1 MDNEKKTCGQC
12 KHYIPVSD
20 KCPHPFRASGEVCEA
35 FEWADP
41 IRAENAKLKE
51 ALQEIFDGGGWPK
64 SDFYHQIAKQAL
76 KKENPMDNGC
86 PQCEQ
91 INGLCLDCQCEQ
103 ADADVVQAMSRRE
116 ELERKKEKQNELSSQ
131 TR

>member
-1 MDNEKKTCGQC
+1 MDRCYES
-12 KHYIPVSD
+12 HI
-20 KCPHPFRASGEVCEA
+20 
-35 FEWADP
+35 
-41 IRAENAKLKE
+41 
-51 ALQEIFDGGGWPK
+51 K
-64 SDFYHQIAKQAL
+64 SYV
-76 KKENPMDNGC
+76 DNGC

>member
-1 MDNEKKTCGQC
+1 MK
-12 KHYIPVSD
+12 
-20 KCPHPFRASGEVCEA
+20 
-35 FEWADP
+35 
-41 IRAENAKLKE
+41 
-51 ALQEIFDGGGWPK
+51 
-64 SDFYHQIAKQAL
+64 
-76 KKENPMDNGC
+76 NGC
-86 PQCEQ
+86 PQCEE